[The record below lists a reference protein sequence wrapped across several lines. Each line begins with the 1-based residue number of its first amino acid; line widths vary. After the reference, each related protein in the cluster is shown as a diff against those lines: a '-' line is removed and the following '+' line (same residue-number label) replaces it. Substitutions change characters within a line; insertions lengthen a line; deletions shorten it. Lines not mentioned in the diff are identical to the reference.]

1 MNHRYSKSIT
11 RNTRLKLERHLKN
24 NTQFYWGSYFIVDKR
39 DIKDE
44 ATRAIIERLFA
55 IKPHVFSH
63 VTGIHYNIFNVL
75 YNVGNETTNDVL
87 QLIVKNTCGID
98 KFVNYILKNYC
109 TYGDFLGVYDDVE
122 YTLKYNKRTYHVF
135 RIS

>member
-1 MNHRYSKSIT
+1 MNHQYSKSIT
-11 RNTRLKLERHLKN
+11 HNTRLKLERHLKN

-44 ATRAIIERLFA
+44 AKRVIIERLFA
-55 IKPHVFSH
+55 IKPHIFSY
-63 VTGIHYNIFNVL
+63 VTGINYNIFNVL

-87 QLIVKNTCGID
+87 QLIVENTCGID
-98 KFVNYILKNYC
+98 KFVNYVLKNYC

-122 YTLKYNKRTYHVF
+122 YSLKYDKRTYHVF